1 MTTKKTTTT
10 RKPAAAKKAS
20 PKKAAS
26 TKSASKTRVAKS
38 AKAGTPA
45 AKPKADTKPKA
56 KTAIAKKSKRT
67 SALDAAAKVL
77 AEAGEPLNTKQMI
90 EAMSEKGYWTSPGGK
105 TPHATLYSA
114 ILREINGKGS
124 DSRFVKSERG
134 KFARAS

>member
-10 RKPAAAKKAS
+10 RKAASATKAT
-20 PKKAAS
+20 PKKAPA
-26 TKSASKTRVAKS
+26 TKAASKPRASKS
-38 AKAGTPA
+38 AKAAPA
-45 AKPKADTKPKA
+45 AKPKVDAKPKA
-56 KTAIAKKSKRT
+56 KTAIATKSKRT
-67 SALDAAAKVL
+67 SALDAAAKIL

-90 EAMSEKGYWTSPGGK
+90 EAMAEKGYWTSPGGK

-124 DSRFVKSERG
+124 ESRFVKSERG

>member
-26 TKSASKTRVAKS
+26 TKTASKPRAAKS
-38 AKAGTPA
+38 AKPEAPP
-45 AKPKADTKPKA
+45 AKPKEAKADKP
-56 KTAIAKKSKRT
+56 KRT

-90 EAMSEKGYWTSPGGK
+90 EAMAEKGYWTSPGGK

-114 ILREINGKGS
+114 ILREIKAKGS
-124 DSRFVKSERG
+124 EARFVKSERG